1 MGPTC
6 RYEVKTKHNY
16 VVQTL
21 GMQKGLKST
30 TSIKMCTGRISQK
43 GGMTARLLG
52 VAVTKHN
59 YCMTILPQEH
69 TADTK
74 QAGIS

>member
-1 MGPTC
+1 MRKYFFLATYVYTEGTHKRPVSTKIFMGPTC

-43 GGMTARLLG
+43 GGMTQ
-52 VAVTKHN
+52 HI
-59 YCMTILPQEH
+59 C
-69 TADTK
+69 
-74 QAGIS
+74 